1 MHFMEKIFRIICLS
15 ITAGLLTLCQPGC
28 KKTDGYN
35 AVTSTDKTKPGVV
48 TDVKV
53 ANFNGGAYITYTL
66 PNSQNILYVQA
77 TYAINNKITRQ
88 TKSSYYSDSI
98 TVSGFAKSQDYNVTL
113 QVVSRAEV
121 VSDTIVVTVHPD
133 TPAYLLTRATLK
145 MQADFGGVNFVA
157 LNQAKANVDIFLI
170 TTSATTNRLEIVN
183 QDYTNADSVNLSV
196 RGYDTIPRQFGLYVT
211 DDWGNT
217 SDTLLATI
225 QPIYEVQ
232 IPKSGF
238 NGYVLPSDVAVY
250 DSYRGL
256 QNLWDNNIN
265 EPTYN
270 TAQPITPL
278 VWPAWMTFDMGEAAK
293 LSRYTMVGRTGDSE
307 PGEFMWGYGTPQT
320 WVVWGRADVPVDEQ
334 MPDSTHLPPV
344 GQTTPGG
351 WINMGEFYAPP
362 KPSGLPNPQFT
373 AADLAYWRA
382 GFPFNFALTLPKVRY
397 IRFECLTNMGGT
409 NNFFDIN
416 ELTFF
421 GDPR

>member
-1 MHFMEKIFRIICLS
+1 MEKIHRIIFLS
-15 ITAGLLTLCQPGC
+15 ILAGLTTLTQPGC

-35 AVTSTDKTKPGVV
+35 TVTSTDMTKPGPV
-48 TDVKV
+48 TNVKV
-53 ANFNGGAYITYTL
+53 VNFSGGAYITYAL

-77 TYAINNKITRQ
+77 TYAINDKITRQ

-98 TVSGFAKSQDYNVTL
+98 TVSGFAKSQDYTVTL

-121 VSDTIVVTVHPD
+121 KSDTVSVTVHPD
-133 TPAYLLTRATLK
+133 TPPYLLTRASLK

-157 LNQAKANVDIFLI
+157 LNTAKANVDIFLI
-170 TTSATTNRLEIVN
+170 TPSAVTNRLEIVN
-183 QDYTNADSVNLSV
+183 QDYTAADSVNLSV

-238 NGYVLPSDVAVY
+238 SGYVLPSDVAVY

-270 TAQPITPL
+270 TQQPIQPL

-334 MPDSTHLPPV
+334 MPDSAHLPPV
-344 GQTTPGG
+344 GQATPGG
-351 WINMGEFYAPP
+351 WINMGEFNAPP
-362 KPSGLPNPQFT
+362 KPSGLPSPQFT

-382 GFPFNFALTLPKVRY
+382 GFPFNFALSLPKVRY